1 MRIFVILLSLQ
12 LVWSAHDDFRL
23 KSKKRSVAYDVERYY
38 ENLSSVI
45 EFSPNFR
52 WKHTARNFNYSDYRS
67 HKYLNKNFLPFQY
80 DNSYYRGMQKKS
92 PELHKLRPNPPFT
105 RTLRIETPFCDSLC
119 RKMKYNN
126 PFIFDNLEKN

>member
-1 MRIFVILLSLQ
+1 MRILLILLSSQ
-12 LVWSAHDDFRL
+12 LVWGAHDDFRL
-23 KSKKRSVAYDVERYY
+23 KSEKRSVAYDVERNY
-38 ENLSSVI
+38 EKLSSVI

-52 WKHTARNFNYSDYRS
+52 WAHTGRNFNYSDYRS
-67 HKYLNKNFLPFQY
+67 NKYLKKNFLPFQG

-92 PELHKLRPNPPFT
+92 PELHKLRPYPPFT

-126 PFIFDNLEKN
+126 PFIFEDSEKN